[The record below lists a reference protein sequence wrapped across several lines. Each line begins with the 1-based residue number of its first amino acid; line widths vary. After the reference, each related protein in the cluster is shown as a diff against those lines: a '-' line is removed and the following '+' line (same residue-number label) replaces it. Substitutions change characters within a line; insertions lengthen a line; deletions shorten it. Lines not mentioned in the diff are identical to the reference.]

1 MRNYN
6 MEKLSMMSVKKIRTF
21 GGRKSKAVEVRENL
35 FQWFIDV
42 KINLKVQL
50 PWSLFRLQHNKFF
63 EDWLKENPNTVDED
77 KLKLQFSNQ

>member
-1 MRNYN
+1 
-6 MEKLSMMSVKKIRTF
+6 MMSVKKIRTF

-50 PWSLFRLQHNKFF
+50 TWSLFGLQHNKIF
-63 EDWLKENPNTVDED
+63 EDWLKQNPNTVDED